1 MVLVIGLLQQ
11 SYETEIKKMSINA
24 SIKNLI
30 DLDFK
35 KKFGE
40 IPEKD
45 SDLRLY
51 VNSIKDT
58 MWKIDSAKS
67 IEIIELK
74 NKVNNLKQELQESKS
89 QRELDLENKANTF
102 ESLYNQL
109 LDKISSLYNQ
119 ELENKNNSRY

>member
-11 SYETEIKKMSINA
+11 SHETEIKKMSINA

-74 NKVNNLKQELQESKS
+74 NEVNNLKQELQESKS

-102 ESLYNQL
+102 EYLYNQL

>member
-11 SYETEIKKMSINA
+11 SHETEIKKMSINT

-74 NKVNNLKQELQESKS
+74 NNVNNLKQELQESKS

>member
-11 SYETEIKKMSINA
+11 SHETEIKKMSIN
-24 SIKNLI
+24 IKNLI

>member
-11 SYETEIKKMSINA
+11 SHETEIKKMSINA

-74 NKVNNLKQELQESKS
+74 NKVNNLKQELQDSKS

>member
-11 SYETEIKKMSINA
+11 SYETEIKKMSINT

-74 NKVNNLKQELQESKS
+74 NEVNNLKQELQESKS

>member
-11 SYETEIKKMSINA
+11 SYETEIKKMSINT

>member
-1 MVLVIGLLQQ
+1 
-11 SYETEIKKMSINA
+11 MSINA

-40 IPEKD
+40 IPETD

>member
-11 SYETEIKKMSINA
+11 SHETEIKKMSINA

>member
-1 MVLVIGLLQQ
+1 MKRKL
-11 SYETEIKKMSINA
+11 KKMSINT

>member
-1 MVLVIGLLQQ
+1 MVLVKNLLQQ
-11 SYETEIKKMSINA
+11 SYETEIKKMSINP

-74 NKVNNLKQELQESKS
+74 NEVNNLKQELQESKS

>member
-74 NKVNNLKQELQESKS
+74 NEVNNLKQELQESKS